1 MQVTWDETK
10 CCHAG
15 VCVRSLPEVFQIKDG
30 QFVIEP
36 TKGLEG
42 DIFHVVNQ
50 CPSGAL
56 QVSEDNVESSS

>member
-1 MQVTWDETK
+1 MKVTWDETK

-15 VCVRSLPEVFQIKDG
+15 VCVSSLPEVFRIKDG

-36 TKGLEG
+36 ANASKEEILQ
-42 DIFHVVNQ
+42 IVNQ

-56 QVSEDNVESSS
+56 HISENNVEGSQ